1 MQIAVIEEKKV
12 LDACQDAR
20 AVFVDKRRERHTL
33 PDVSSKGWGHRMNWI
48 DVNEARPEGSCFVL
62 VACEGGNVATT
73 FYCENPE
80 YFDYAY
86 GRKLSRKVHGKW
98 SKHFD
103 LARAYGYKIT
113 HWAPLPKAPNAP
125 HEGRPAALSPGVPLD
140 AVVGR
145 QNGETE

>member
-12 LDACQDAR
+12 LDACCGSRMFWFDRHAAR

-113 HWAPLPKAPNAP
+113 HWAPLPKAPNA
-125 HEGRPAALSPGVPLD
+125 
-140 AVVGR
+140 
-145 QNGETE
+145 